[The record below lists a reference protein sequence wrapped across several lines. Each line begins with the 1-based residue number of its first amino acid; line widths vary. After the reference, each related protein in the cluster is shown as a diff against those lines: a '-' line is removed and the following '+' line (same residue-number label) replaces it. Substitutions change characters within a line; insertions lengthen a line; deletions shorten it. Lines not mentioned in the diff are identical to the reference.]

1 MAGGGLPALTGPPVS
16 DDAGSM
22 FSRFPAQG
30 APREAPLQERLT
42 AADPAVP
49 TRACCCPARPVVKVS
64 MPPVPGRPYPVDL
77 WLCGHHHRSS
87 LAALD
92 SDGAMVEFLDGQ
104 ENAFVREP
112 AAAAA

>member
-1 MAGGGLPALTGPPVS
+1 
-16 DDAGSM
+16 
-22 FSRFPAQG
+22 
-30 APREAPLQERLT
+30 
-42 AADPAVP
+42 
-49 TRACCCPARPVVKVS
+49 

-92 SDGAMVEFLDGQ
+92 SAGAMVEFLDGQ